1 MANQKKHQNGGFSSS
16 IGFVI
21 ACVGS
26 AVGLGNIWL
35 FPYRLGQYGG
45 AAFLI
50 PYLLFVFLFG
60 WVGLSAEFGIGRLAG
75 TGTIG
80 AYERCFQERDPRL
93 KRVGSVVSWLPLM
106 GSLGIAIGY
115 AVTLGWVLNS
125 LAGALS
131 GTLMTA
137 EPTAFFTAAAS
148 HFGNPLWHT
157 VVIAMV
163 CLVLMFGVTSGIE
176 KVSRILMPLFY
187 VLFII
192 LAIWVATLPGA
203 GEGYRFLLV
212 PDWSKLLEPYTWVM
226 AMGQAFFSLS
236 ITGSGMIV
244 YGAYLDKKE
253 DIPKASLRTAIFDT
267 MAALLSAL
275 AIMPAVFAYGL
286 DVKSGPPLMFITLPT
301 VFQQMPMGRLFAAFF
316 FLSVLFAGLTSLIN
330 MFEAVSESWQT
341 HFKLGRKTAV
351 VICSA
356 LTIGVGI
363 FMESEERVGAWMD
376 FITIQVVPIGAVLG
390 AISIYY
396 VLGWS
401 KLRKELE
408 TGRQKPLSRAFGP
421 VGKYVYV
428 PLTILVV
435 ILGFVFHGI
444 G

>member
-1 MANQKKHQNGGFSSS
+1 MPGDNGHRNGGFSSS
-16 IGFVI
+16 LGFVI

-50 PYLLFVFLFG
+50 PYIFFVILFG

-80 AYERCFQERDPRL
+80 AYEYCFRTREKGTL
-93 KRVGSVVSWLPLM
+93 GKVLGWIPLM

-115 AVTLGWVLNS
+115 AVIMGWVLNS

>member
-1 MANQKKHQNGGFSSS
+1 MSDGQHKNGNFTST

-26 AVGLGNIWL
+26 AVGLGNIWM

-50 PYLLFVFLFG
+50 PYLLFIFLFG

-115 AVTLGWVLNS
+115 AVILGWVLNS

-236 ITGSGMIV
+236 ITGSGMII
-244 YGAYLDKKE
+244 YGSYLSKKE
-253 DIPKASLRTAIFDT
+253 DIPRAAMQTALLDT
-267 MAALLSAL
+267 CAALLAGF
-275 AIMPAVFAYGL
+275 AILPAVFAFGM
-286 DVKSGPPLMFITLPT
+286 DPASGPPLIFITLPK
-301 VFQQMPMGRLFAAFF
+301 VFAQMPGGRFIAVLF
-316 FLSVLFAGLTSLIN
+316 FLSVIFAGITSLIN
-330 MFEAVSESWQT
+330 MFEVCAEAVTT
-341 HFKLGRKTAV
+341 HLKLPRKAAVVLVGALAFAAGAFIEFEPYLGKWMDAITIYVVPFGALLCAFIIYWVLGGKRIGEELVLGRKKALCRAFLPTARY
-351 VICSA
+351 
-356 LTIGVGI
+356 LYVGL
-363 FMESEERVGAWMD
+363 
-376 FITIQVVPIGAVLG
+376 AVLVF
-390 AISIYY
+390 ILSIIC
-396 VLGWS
+396 G
-401 KLRKELE
+401 
-408 TGRQKPLSRAFGP
+408 
-421 VGKYVYV
+421 
-428 PLTILVV
+428 
-435 ILGFVFHGI
+435 GI